1 MRKNNKLKFLKLIIL
16 AIILFFS
23 NSCNIKNSRDNFFL
37 GGEIINPS
45 SNYVNFYY
53 NNIKIDS
60 IELNSENKFFKNLE
74 NIQPGIYRIE
84 HIPENQYIII
94 ENGDSLWIRVNV
106 EDFKESLSFSGR
118 GSSKNNFLVD
128 MSNLNDYENDF
139 LSQIYNQESSD
150 YKIVIDSLM
159 DEKKDIWELFN
170 KSVNQRNL
178 GRNITKAS
186 IKYNYFNKLE
196 RYALL
201 RGREWSKE
209 EREEFFSYRD
219 EVNLNDS
226 ELSLFEPYVTYLM
239 NYFNE
244 KTLDSGEVY
253 SYAKNNTDFNIKK
266 LLIIDSQIN
275 DPYLKNNLARATAI
289 EEILNFKNNDLH
301 DEFIDYYTYVNTSN
315 RYLDEITKLYND
327 IEKMKKGNVLPEVNI
342 LDFNGNITSSGE
354 EFIGSK
360 TFIYFWSQTQ
370 MNHYRRTIRRVEELK
385 QQYPQY
391 RFVGIC
397 IQPYTDMVSQAQN
410 ILNLDLSNQFSFK
423 DFESSSKDW
432 VLTFLNKTIV
442 TDEKVKIIDGFS
454 NLFTNDIEKILEKN

>member
-23 NSCNIKNSRDNFFL
+23 NSCNNNNSRDNFFL

-74 NIQPGIYRIE
+74 NIEPGIYRIE

-106 EDFKESLSFSGR
+106 EDFKESLSFSGK

-139 LSQIYNQESSD
+139 LSEIYSKESSD
-150 YKIVIDSLM
+150 YKIAIDSLM
-159 DEKKDIWELFN
+159 QEKKVIWELFN
-170 KSVNQRNL
+170 KSVNQKTL
-178 GRNITKAS
+178 AKNITKAS
-186 IKYNYFNKLE
+186 IKYNYYNKLE

-201 RGREWSKE
+201 RGMMWSNE
-209 EREEFFSYRD
+209 ERQEYFTYRD

-253 SYAKNNTDFNIKK
+253 FYEKNNTDFNIKK

-275 DPYLKNNLARATAI
+275 DSYLKNNLARATAI

-301 DEFIDYYTYVNTSN
+301 DEFIDYYRYVNTSEI
-315 RYLDEITKLYND
+315 YLDEITKLYND

-342 LDFNGNITSSGE
+342 LNFNGEIISSTE

-385 QQYPQY
+385 QKYPQY

-397 IQPYTDMVSQAQN
+397 IQPYTDMVSRAQN

-442 TDEKVKIIDGFS
+442 TDKKVKIIDGFS
-454 NLFTNDIEKILEKN
+454 NLFANDIEKILQTN

>member
-139 LSQIYNQESSD
+139 LSQIYNQESSN

-239 NYFNE
+239 NFFNE

-342 LDFNGNITSSGE
+342 LDFNGNIASSSE
-354 EFIGSK
+354 EFSGSK

-385 QQYPQY
+385 QLYPQY

-442 TDEKVKIIDGFS
+442 VDEKVKIIDAFS

>member
-1 MRKNNKLKFLKLIIL
+1 MKFLKLIIL

-23 NSCNIKNSRDNFFL
+23 NSCNNKNSVDNFFL

-74 NIQPGIYRIE
+74 NIQPGVYRIE

-128 MSNLNDYENDF
+128 MSNLNDYENEF
-139 LSQIYNQESSD
+139 LSQIYNQGSYD

-178 GRNITKAS
+178 GRKITKAS
-186 IKYNYFNKLE
+186 IKYNYYNKLE

-201 RGREWSKE
+201 RGREWSKD
-209 EREEFFSYRD
+209 EREEYFSYRD

-239 NYFNE
+239 NFFNE

-327 IEKMKKGNVLPEVNI
+327 IDKMKKGNVLPEVNI
-342 LDFNGNITSSGE
+342 LDFNGNTTSSSE
-354 EFIGSK
+354 EFLGSK

-454 NLFTNDIEKILEKN
+454 NLFTNDIEKILEKD

>member
-23 NSCNIKNSRDNFFL
+23 NSCNNKNSRDNFFL

-74 NIQPGIYRIE
+74 NIQPGVYRIE

-186 IKYNYFNKLE
+186 IKYNYYNKLE

-201 RGREWSKE
+201 RGREWSKD

-239 NYFNE
+239 NFFNE

-342 LDFNGNITSSGE
+342 LDFNGNITSSSE
-354 EFIGSK
+354 EFLGSK

-454 NLFTNDIEKILEKN
+454 NLFTNDIEKILEKD

>member
-139 LSQIYNQESSD
+139 LSQIYNQESSN

-159 DEKKDIWELFN
+159 DEKEDIWELFN

-186 IKYNYFNKLE
+186 IKYNYYNKLE

-342 LDFNGNITSSGE
+342 LDFNGNIASSSE
-354 EFIGSK
+354 EFSGSK

-385 QQYPQY
+385 QLYPQY

>member
-23 NSCNIKNSRDNFFL
+23 NSCNNKNSRDNFFL

-139 LSQIYNQESSD
+139 LSQIYNQGSYD

-186 IKYNYFNKLE
+186 IKYNYYNKLE

-201 RGREWSKE
+201 RGREWSKD
-209 EREEFFSYRD
+209 EREEYFSYRD

-239 NYFNE
+239 NFFNE

-342 LDFNGNITSSGE
+342 LDFNGNITSSSE
-354 EFIGSK
+354 EFLGSK

-385 QQYPQY
+385 QQYPRY

>member
-74 NIQPGIYRIE
+74 NIQPGVYRIE

-139 LSQIYNQESSD
+139 LSQIYNQESSN

-186 IKYNYFNKLE
+186 IKYNYYNKLE

-219 EVNLNDS
+219 EVDLNDS

-239 NYFNE
+239 NFFNE

-442 TDEKVKIIDGFS
+442 IDEKVKIIDAFS

>member
-23 NSCNIKNSRDNFFL
+23 NSCNNKNSRDNFFL

-74 NIQPGIYRIE
+74 NIQPGVYRIE

-186 IKYNYFNKLE
+186 IKYNYYNKLE

-201 RGREWSKE
+201 RGREWSKD

-239 NYFNE
+239 NFFNE

>member
-23 NSCNIKNSRDNFFL
+23 NSCNNKNSRDNFFL

-74 NIQPGIYRIE
+74 NIQPGVYRIE

-186 IKYNYFNKLE
+186 IKYNYYNKLE

-239 NYFNE
+239 NFFNE

-442 TDEKVKIIDGFS
+442 TDEKVKIIDAFS

>member
-1 MRKNNKLKFLKLIIL
+1 MRKNNKLKFLKLIIV

-23 NSCNIKNSRDNFFL
+23 NSCNNDTLRDDFFL

-60 IELNSENKFFKNLE
+60 IELDSENKFFKKLE

-106 EDFKESLSFSGR
+106 EDFKESLTFSGK

-139 LSQIYNQESSD
+139 LSQIYNQESSN

-186 IKYNYFNKLE
+186 IKYNYYNKLE

-239 NYFNE
+239 NFFNE

-385 QQYPQY
+385 QLYPQY

-442 TDEKVKIIDGFS
+442 VDEKVKIIDAFS

>member
-23 NSCNIKNSRDNFFL
+23 NSCNNKNSRDNFFL

-74 NIQPGIYRIE
+74 NIEPGIYRIE
-84 HIPENQYIII
+84 HIPENQYVII

-150 YKIVIDSLM
+150 YKVAIDSLM
-159 DEKKDIWELFN
+159 NEKKDIWELFN
-170 KSVNQRNL
+170 KSVNQKTL
-178 GRNITKAS
+178 AKNITKAS
-186 IKYNYFNKLE
+186 IKYNYYNKLE

-201 RGREWSKE
+201 RGREWSND
-209 EREEFFSYRD
+209 EREEYFSYRD
-219 EVNLNDS
+219 DVNLNDS
-226 ELSLFEPYVTYLM
+226 DLSLFEPYVTYLM

-253 SYAKNNTDFNIKK
+253 FYEKSNTDFNIKK
-266 LLIIDSQIN
+266 LLIIDSQIS

-301 DEFIDYYTYVNTSN
+301 DEFIDYYTYVNTSE
-315 RYLDEITKLYND
+315 RYLDEITKLYKD

-342 LDFNGNITSSGE
+342 LDFNGDITSSAE

-385 QQYPQY
+385 QKYPQY

-454 NLFTNDIEKILEKN
+454 NLFTNDIEKILSSN

>member
-1 MRKNNKLKFLKLIIL
+1 MRKNNKLKFLKLIIV

-23 NSCNIKNSRDNFFL
+23 NSFNNDTLRDDFFL

-128 MSNLNDYENDF
+128 MYNLNDYENDF
-139 LSQIYNQESSD
+139 LSQIYNQGSYD

-186 IKYNYFNKLE
+186 IKYNYYNKLE

-201 RGREWSKE
+201 RGREWSKD
-209 EREEFFSYRD
+209 EREEYFSYRD

-239 NYFNE
+239 NFFNE

-342 LDFNGNITSSGE
+342 LDFNGNITSSSE
-354 EFIGSK
+354 EFLGSK

-385 QQYPQY
+385 QKYPQY

-454 NLFTNDIEKILEKN
+454 NLFTNDIEKILSSN

>member
-23 NSCNIKNSRDNFFL
+23 NSCNNKNSVDNFFL

-60 IELNSENKFFKNLE
+60 IELNSENKFFKKLE
-74 NIQPGIYRIE
+74 NIQPGVYRIE

-128 MSNLNDYENDF
+128 MSNLNDYENEF
-139 LSQIYNQESSD
+139 LSQIYNQGSYD

-186 IKYNYFNKLE
+186 IKYNYYNKLE

-201 RGREWSKE
+201 RGREWSKD
-209 EREEFFSYRD
+209 EREEYFSYRD

-239 NYFNE
+239 NFFNE

-327 IEKMKKGNVLPEVNI
+327 IDKMKKGNVLPEVNI
-342 LDFNGNITSSGE
+342 LDFNGNTTSSSE
-354 EFIGSK
+354 EFLGSK

-454 NLFTNDIEKILEKN
+454 NLFTNDIEKILEKD

>member
-23 NSCNIKNSRDNFFL
+23 NSCNNKNSVDNFFL

-74 NIQPGIYRIE
+74 NIQPGVYRIE

-139 LSQIYNQESSD
+139 LSQIYNQGSYD

-178 GRNITKAS
+178 GRKITKAS
-186 IKYNYFNKLE
+186 IKYNYYNKLE

-201 RGREWSKE
+201 RGREWSKD
-209 EREEFFSYRD
+209 EREEYFSYRD

-239 NYFNE
+239 NFFNE

-327 IEKMKKGNVLPEVNI
+327 IDKMKKGNVLPEVNI
-342 LDFNGNITSSGE
+342 LDFNGNTTSSSE
-354 EFIGSK
+354 EFLGSK

-454 NLFTNDIEKILEKN
+454 NLFTNDIEKILEKD

>member
-23 NSCNIKNSRDNFFL
+23 NSCNNKNSVDNFFL

-74 NIQPGIYRIE
+74 NIQPGVYRIE

-128 MSNLNDYENDF
+128 MSNLNDYENEF
-139 LSQIYNQESSD
+139 LSQIYNQGSYD

-178 GRNITKAS
+178 GRKITKAS
-186 IKYNYFNKLE
+186 IKYNYYNKLE

-219 EVNLNDS
+219 EVDLNDS

-239 NYFNE
+239 NFFNE

-327 IEKMKKGNVLPEVNI
+327 IDKMKKGNVLPEVNI
-342 LDFNGNITSSGE
+342 LDFNGNTTSSSE
-354 EFIGSK
+354 EFLGSK

-370 MNHYRRTIRRVEELK
+370 MNHYRRTIRRIEELK

-454 NLFTNDIEKILEKN
+454 NLFTNDIEKILEKD